1 MGRPRIAGGKLY
13 AARSIFFVLICVAL
27 AGLTTT
33 QLRAA
38 SPAQAGRSSPP
49 QQTPPATQKRIAILA
64 FEDTAVKNSAMQV
77 FGYDVNVGKG
87 VADLLVR
94 ELMKSDSYSVMDPK
108 TVDKLLAGH
117 VLPTTNLADRET
129 AVKLGKILGVDGM
142 VIGDVTRFGDVGQR
156 TGFDETPRR
165 RAAVEAMARVVDV
178 ASGMIVAVAGGQ
190 AESQRTG
197 ASLLAG
203 WHRVGDGP
211 IDFGSSDFQ
220 RTLLGEAVNAAVTQ
234 MAAELAADSSRL
246 PSASSRQGVPET
258 DPEVWEDIGG
268 PGGIRTPNQGIMS
281 PLL

>member
-1 MGRPRIAGGKLY
+1 
-13 AARSIFFVLICVAL
+13 
-27 AGLTTT
+27 
-33 QLRAA
+33 
-38 SPAQAGRSSPP
+38 
-49 QQTPPATQKRIAILA
+49 
-64 FEDTAVKNSAMQV
+64 
-77 FGYDVNVGKG
+77 
-87 VADLLVR
+87 
-94 ELMKSDSYSVMDPK
+94 
-108 TVDKLLAGH
+108 
-117 VLPTTNLADRET
+117 
-129 AVKLGKILGVDGM
+129 M
-142 VIGDVTRFGDVGQR
+142 VIGEVTRFGDVGQR

-190 AESQRTG
+190 AESRRTG
-197 ASLLAG
+197 TSLLAG

-246 PSASSRQGVPET
+246 ASASSRQRVPET